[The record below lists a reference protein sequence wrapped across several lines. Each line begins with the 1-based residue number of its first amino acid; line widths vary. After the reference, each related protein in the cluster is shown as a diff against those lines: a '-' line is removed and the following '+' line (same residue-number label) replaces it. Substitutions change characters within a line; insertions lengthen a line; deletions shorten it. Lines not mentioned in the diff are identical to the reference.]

1 MFSDWLKRGCSD
13 IIRLQQW
20 ADVMIDF
27 EWDEWFLISGS
38 RLFVR
43 PERAP
48 DEYIWFYSLRL
59 VSLTPM
65 KKNLSVQIKNPTISW
80 RAPFTSRIVKLV
92 DDIHG
97 ISLKIWKQLIII
109 RIIITGLYFYDSD
122 VKFSFSIQLRTIY
135 TTIYYIIIPNS
146 IFTNITRNWN
156 VYEGWMLV

>member
-13 IIRLQQW
+13 IILLQQW

-43 PERAP
+43 SERAP

-65 KKNLSVQIKNPTISW
+65 KKNLSVQIKKSIAAVFYFSHCRTSW
-80 RAPFTSRIVKLV
+80 LTFVSV
-92 DDIHG
+92 
-97 ISLKIWKQLIII
+97 
-109 RIIITGLYFYDSD
+109 YFLEIY
-122 VKFSFSIQLRTIY
+122 KFGGDTHDYL
-135 TTIYYIIIPNS
+135 
-146 IFTNITRNWN
+146 
-156 VYEGWMLV
+156 EK